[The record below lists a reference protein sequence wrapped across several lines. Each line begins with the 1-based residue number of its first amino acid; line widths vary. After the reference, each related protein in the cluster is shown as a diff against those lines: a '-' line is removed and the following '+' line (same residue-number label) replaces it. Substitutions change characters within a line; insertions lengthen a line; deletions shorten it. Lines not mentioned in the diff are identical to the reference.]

1 MVIWEFLSRIIVIL
15 EQQGKDVNILVIIV
29 MFITLISALLLVNSV
44 IDLEEI
50 VKHI

>member
-1 MVIWEFLSRIIVIL
+1 MVIWEFLSRIIVIE

-29 MFITLISALLLVNSV
+29 MFITLISALLLVDSV

>member
-29 MFITLISALLLVNSV
+29 MFITLISALLLVDSV